1 MVMQLSCDA
10 HVISG
15 GSHVNSRLWGCIPTG
30 ALAWMLYAMEGGSW
44 SGIGCGLGLTSV
56 GVIGW
61 HDEVG

>member
-1 MVMQLSCDA
+1 MVRDHHMNA

-15 GSHVNSRLWGCIPTG
+15 GGHVAQGHGGAFLTG
-30 ALAWMLYAMEGGSW
+30 AFMWMLYATEGCHGVDQMW
-44 SGIGCGLGLTSV
+44 LGLTSV